1 MTTQDA
7 HISIKQGAAELHQ
20 HEHTEEVVLETLYD
34 EYAHML
40 FRYAV
45 TLLGNQDD
53 AEDAVQEVFT
63 RIAQQINHVRRVEN
77 PKSYLFTATRNAAFS
92 LLRSRQRRAMLTEAI
107 SADLLTSPCVES
119 NPESLLVCQIFAEL
133 PVDQREVLVLK
144 VFEEMTFKQIAD
156 VVGSSLN
163 TVASRYRYAIEKLR
177 GSMEADGHG

>member
-7 HISIKQGAAELHQ
+7 HITTKQGVAELHQ
-20 HEHTEEVVLETLYD
+20 YELTDEAILENLYD

-45 TLLGNQDD
+45 TLLGNSED
-53 AEDAVQEVFT
+53 AEDVVQEVFT

-77 PKSYLFTATRNAAFS
+77 PKPYLFTATRNAAFS
-92 LLRSRQRRAMLTEAI
+92 LLRSRQRRTLLTEAI
-107 SADLLTSPCVES
+107 CADLLTSPNVHT
-119 NPESLLVCQIFAEL
+119 PETLLVCQTFTEL

-144 VFEEMTFKQIAD
+144 VFEAMTFKQIAD

-177 GSMEADGHG
+177 QSMEADGHG

>member
-20 HEHTEEVVLETLYD
+20 HEHTEEAILENLYD

-45 TLLGNQDD
+45 TLLGNPDD

-63 RIAQQINHVRRVEN
+63 RIAQQINRVRRVEN
-77 PKSYLFTATRNAAFS
+77 PKPYLFTATRNAAFS
-92 LLRSRQRRAMLTEAI
+92 VLRSRQRQTLLTEAI
-107 SADLLTSPCVES
+107 CAELLASPNVDTT
-119 NPESLLVCQIFAEL
+119 PESLLVGQTFTEL
-133 PVDQREVLVLK
+133 PMEQREVLMLK

-156 VVGSSLN
+156 LVGSSLN
-163 TVASRYRYAIEKLR
+163 TVASRYRYAIDKLR
-177 GSMEADGHG
+177 QSMEADGHG